1 MHPFQILL
9 MISPFDMDKI
19 LQIEK
24 ELTEASPENIQ
35 SISALM
41 ELGGRIAGYI
51 AFTGSEVAKAKRELL
66 NAKKA
71 AYFNAMEQ
79 LRKQGKDVAPS
90 LVKDYVG
97 TMVAKEEERYLL
109 CDRMNASCTHTLM
122 FLNVCISAL
131 KTEMATINS
140 YNK

>member
-1 MHPFQILL
+1 
-9 MISPFDMDKI
+9 MDKI

-24 ELTEASPENIQ
+24 ELIEASPENIQ

-41 ELGGRIAGYI
+41 ELGGRIATYI

-66 NAKKA
+66 NAKKT
-71 AYFNAMEQ
+71 AYFKTMEQ
-79 LRKQGKDVAPS
+79 LKKEGKDVAPS

-97 TMVAKEEERYLL
+97 TMVSNEEERYLL
-109 CDRMNASCTHTLM
+109 CDRMNAACTHQLT
-122 FLNVCISAL
+122 FINVCISAL
-131 KTEMATINS
+131 KTEMATISS